1 MKTRIELFREK
12 LREKEVDSA
21 LVTSWQNVFYLSGFT
36 GFGDAFLFITQQAQ
50 YILTDSRYLVQ
61 AKEECPDFD
70 IKNIPVSDYGKIAGF
85 IQEQNVKYIGF
96 EDNHISFLTYKKVTE
111 LCTNCS
117 FAAIGGIIEDI
128 RCIKSADEIEIVRK
142 ACDIVVETFNDV
154 LGFIKEGVS
163 EKEVAAEIEYGIRK
177 RGADKTSFDTI
188 VASGYRGALPHGTA
202 SDKVIKKGEAITM
215 DFGAFYNGYCSDIT
229 RTVFL
234 GEPDEKMR
242 EIYNV
247 VLNANKK
254 AIDSFETG
262 MTGRDLDQIAREY
275 ISNAGYGDEF
285 SHGLGHGVGV
295 QVHEEPRITK
305 YGDKELVEG
314 MIFSIEPGI
323 YVEGLGGVRI
333 EDLAT
338 VVDGKLT
345 VLTKN
350 APKEMIIL

>member
-12 LREKEVDSA
+12 LSEKQIESA

-36 GFGDAFLFITQQAQ
+36 GFGDAFIFITQESQ

-61 AKEECPDFD
+61 AKEECVDFE
-70 IKNIPVSDYGKIAGF
+70 IKNIPVSDFKKIAGF
-85 IQEQNVKYIGF
+85 IKEQNVKTIGF
-96 EDNHISFLTYKKVTE
+96 EDYNISYLTYKKVTE
-111 LCTNCS
+111 LCENCE
-117 FAAIGGIIEDI
+117 FTAIGGIIEGL
-128 RCIKSADEIEIVRK
+128 RCVKSVEEIELIQR

-154 LGFIKEGVS
+154 LGIIKRGVS

-177 RGADKTSFDTI
+177 RGAEKTSFDTI
-188 VASGYRGALPHGTA
+188 VASGFRGALPHGTA
-202 SDKVIKKGEAITM
+202 SDKKIMKGEAITM

-242 EIYNV
+242 KIYDV
-247 VLNANKK
+247 VLAANIK
-254 AIDSFETG
+254 AINSFESG
-262 MTGRDLDQIAREY
+262 MTGRDLDLIAREH
-275 ISNAGYGDEF
+275 IAGEGYGDEF

-295 QVHEEPRITK
+295 QVHEEPRINRF
-305 YGDKELVEG
+305 GDKELAKG

-333 EDLAT
+333 EDLVT
-338 VVDGKLT
+338 VVDGKLK
-345 VLTKN
+345 VLTKK